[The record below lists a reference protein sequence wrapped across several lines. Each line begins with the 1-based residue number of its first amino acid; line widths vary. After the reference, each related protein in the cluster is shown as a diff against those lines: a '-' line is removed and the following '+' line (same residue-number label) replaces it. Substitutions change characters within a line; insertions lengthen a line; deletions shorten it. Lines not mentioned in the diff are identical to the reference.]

1 MNKFVSALLATV
13 AYTKHNLAQW
23 YSATDFGFF
32 NSGTTCGASW
42 TDCVYWGQSY
52 AEGDAVIA
60 WELDNYWNDGSNETD
75 AVFEAYLLTES
86 YIEYDV

>member
-23 YSATDFGFF
+23 TSSSDLGLFS
-32 NSGTTCGASW
+32 SGTTCVASW
-42 TDCVYWGQSY
+42 TDCLYWGMSY

-60 WELDNYWNDGSNETD
+60 WELDNYWNDGS
-75 AVFEAYLLTES
+75 S
-86 YIEYDV
+86 